1 MAKLTPIVKELARNF
16 KKEIAEKG
24 GEIFYDNN
32 YSRMSVVIIPHD
44 SMKVDGFVEVYAAY
58 CSPNDKFSK
67 KRARLVLRDRVYNDN
82 YILFPRANR
91 SNYEVALRFF
101 NLR

>member
-24 GEIFYDNN
+24 GEIFYDALV
-32 YSRMSVVIIPHD
+32 SRMAVVIIPHD
-44 SMKVDGFVEVYAAY
+44 SMKPGGFVEAYVAY

-82 YILFPRANR
+82 YILFPRANL
-91 SNYEVALRFF
+91 SNSDIARWFF
-101 NLR
+101 SIR